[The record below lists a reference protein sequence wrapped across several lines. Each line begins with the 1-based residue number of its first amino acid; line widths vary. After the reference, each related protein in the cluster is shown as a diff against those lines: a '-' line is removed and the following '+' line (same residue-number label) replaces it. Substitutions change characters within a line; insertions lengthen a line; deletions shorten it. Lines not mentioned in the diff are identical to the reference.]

1 MSEVDAK
8 VEEFIEELDNI
19 RADFVHWCRVNDLE
33 EEDLLVEALDAVFGA
48 SIKVLKK

>member
-8 VEEFIEELDNI
+8 VEEFIEDLDNI
-19 RADFVHWCRVNDLE
+19 RADFVHWCRINGIE